1 MDVNDNRI
9 MNEDPNLLRSNDKKV
24 MEVSVSR
31 INDSGKNINTSIRI
45 LKNKII
51 DKKEVLKMGEKK
63 LVLFEI
69 LKKIKNAKKKKHPNI
84 CTCIFVHSRITQE
97 YTNRIMH
104 KKFR

>member
-69 LKKIKNAKKKKHPNI
+69 LKKIN
-84 CTCIFVHSRITQE
+84 FL
-97 YTNRIMH
+97 
-104 KKFR
+104 